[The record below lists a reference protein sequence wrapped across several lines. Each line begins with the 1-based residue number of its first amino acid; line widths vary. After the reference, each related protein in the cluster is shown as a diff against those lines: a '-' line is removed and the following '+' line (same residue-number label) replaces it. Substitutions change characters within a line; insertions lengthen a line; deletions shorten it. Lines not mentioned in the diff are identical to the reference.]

1 MAAAGTVEPCASPSE
16 LRDFLKA
23 SHFSVGH
30 DARLHRGFQQS
41 RSHQDFPAHAQ
52 VVATRPAPTQ
62 GPPPLAR
69 LLQVDARWADQEH
82 LAETRR
88 AFPPPPLPSPAE
100 QERAPIVPG
109 APLGHA
115 ILGTG
120 GRTVIPSSRATY
132 GWPELPAGSAREHIR
147 GARLLFARDSVP
159 SGDPDKLRFPFT
171 TYRALFPPYDVC
183 PQPPTPCYHLGGPNT
198 LRWDYCKRD
207 NTTYQ
212 RLFQA
217 LPGPP
222 ALMCRRDSSSVQ
234 LGDDKAGYGLLRSE
248 QKQFYSPQDLSP
260 DRYDKTQ
267 AVAHIHRVNICPG
280 DGCFHG
286 RTTKAEHFYPREPE
300 PFVLHHDRTPES
312 HILKGNWHPG
322 PGSLDTCTQSFYGQ
336 PPALTQPPS
345 RHVSHDRLQGH
356 IILGEEKL
364 LSHFFQ
370 TTMGSDYLPPDK
382 GRPKIEPTLHLRKS
396 RLWDGVPGADFVTTN
411 QKMMTVHRP
420 PPAKATKAMLCRTK
434 YSHIEPP
441 LGRQRFFS
449 TQYTDEFGFK
459 YQGPVVLR
467 TNNTQESHVP
477 LGTPGRSGCL
487 GEKVDPRAPQLPLY
501 PCPSQQ

>member
-82 LAETRR
+82 VAETRR

-120 GRTVIPSSRATY
+120 GRTVVPSSRATY
-132 GWPELPAGSAREHIR
+132 GWPELPTGSAREHIR

-183 PQPPTPCYHLGGPNT
+183 PQPPTPCYHLGEMCCTSWGRESRT
-198 LRWDYCKRD
+198 
-207 NTTYQ
+207 
-212 RLFQA
+212 
-217 LPGPP
+217 P
-222 ALMCRRDSSSVQ
+222 AM
-234 LGDDKAGYGLLRSE
+234 
-248 QKQFYSPQDLSP
+248 PQDSP
-260 DRYDKTQ
+260 PT
-267 AVAHIHRVNICPG
+267 AETEPTSNVNI
-280 DGCFHG
+280 
-286 RTTKAEHFYPREPE
+286 Y
-300 PFVLHHDRTPES
+300 
-312 HILKGNWHPG
+312 
-322 PGSLDTCTQSFYGQ
+322 
-336 PPALTQPPS
+336 
-345 RHVSHDRLQGH
+345 
-356 IILGEEKL
+356 
-364 LSHFFQ
+364 
-370 TTMGSDYLPPDK
+370 
-382 GRPKIEPTLHLRKS
+382 
-396 RLWDGVPGADFVTTN
+396 
-411 QKMMTVHRP
+411 P
-420 PPAKATKAMLCRTK
+420 PPGGGGVLETLGPAWTLGFSILC
-434 YSHIEPP
+434 SPSGGP
-441 LGRQRFFS
+441 L
-449 TQYTDEFGFK
+449 
-459 YQGPVVLR
+459 
-467 TNNTQESHVP
+467 
-477 LGTPGRSGCL
+477 
-487 GEKVDPRAPQLPLY
+487 A
-501 PCPSQQ
+501 